1 MNKQLQWFPGH
12 MQKTLKDFL
21 SLKKE
26 FNLIVFLLDA
36 RAPKSSFIESFSQLL
51 EDKKVIVCLNK
62 SDLVPKND
70 LKKWENFY
78 KEKFLDVISISLKE
92 NRINNR
98 KKLFNL
104 FEKHQKVNGYTKVI
118 IIGIPNIG
126 KSSFLNLLVE
136 KNSAKVQNIAGVT
149 KKLNWYQKGKFLFL
163 DTPGVLTPK
172 FENDL
177 QGAKLALIGA
187 IKLNIIPLET
197 VIELMFDIF
206 KEKKITLPFNSFF
219 DLQTKIKDQN
229 LQTKTYLK
237 LIDDYQKQKFTKF
250 ILD

>member
-51 EDKKVIVCLNK
+51 EDKKVIICLNK
-62 SDLVPKND
+62 SDLVPKSD
-70 LKKWENFY
+70 LKKWESIY
-78 KEKFLDVISISLKE
+78 KKNFLDAISISLKE
-92 NRINNR
+92 NKLNNR
-98 KKLFNL
+98 KKLFSL
-104 FEKHQKVNGYTKVI
+104 FEKHQKANGYTKVI

-126 KSSFLNLLVE
+126 KSSLLNLLVE
-136 KNSAKVQNIAGVT
+136 KKSAKVQNIAGVT

-172 FENDL
+172 FEDDL
-177 QGAKLALIGA
+177 QGTKLALIGA
-187 IKLNIIPLET
+187 IKLNLIPLET
-197 VIELMFDIF
+197 VIELMFQIF
-206 KEKKITLPFNSFF
+206 AEKKITLPFNSFL
-219 DLQTKIKDQN
+219 DLQYKIKDQN

-237 LIDDYQKQKFTKF
+237 LIDDYQKQKFVKF
-250 ILD
+250 VLD